1 METTENKDK
10 TRLFRIY
17 SDDAAKILESKY
29 SIGEVVD
36 MIKNGDVGISVDTIR
51 GVNNATYVKAPK
63 VYDAKS
69 GEWSN
74 TEFII
79 DGKQYTIPTITINN
93 VPWFHFPKILKMLG
107 LYTAE
112 SDSAAF
118 EASIPYEC
126 KRRYSPFGKGIKR
139 TFVPMEVLERFGL
152 SSNGKPV
159 LKRKVSLQ
167 YSGITVYN
175 INLDYLTANVSRIM
189 NGLDSMEDKL
199 FMGEVYRVLKQ
210 LE

>member
-1 METTENKDK
+1 MEAKESKDRK
-10 TRLFRIY
+10 RSFRIF
-17 SDDAAKILESKY
+17 SNDASKMLESKY

-36 MIKNGDVGISVDTIR
+36 MIKRGDVGLSVETIR

-63 VYDAKS
+63 IYDAKE

-79 DGKQYTIPTITINN
+79 DNKRHTIPTITINN
-93 VPWFHFPKILKMLG
+93 VPWYHFPKILKMLN

-112 SDSAAF
+112 SDSAAY
-118 EASIPYEC
+118 EARIPYEC

-139 TFVPMEVLERFGL
+139 TFVPMEVLESFGL
-152 SSNGKPV
+152 SSDGKPIV
-159 LKRKVSLQ
+159 KRRVSLQ
-167 YSGITVYN
+167 YSGITVYH
-175 INLDYLTANVSRIM
+175 INLDYLTTNVIRIM
-189 NGLDSMEDKL
+189 NTLDLIEDKL